1 MKEYDYYMKDEGEF
15 FTLLI
20 NAGYSDAYIEA
31 VLYGRYKDKYNMKE
45 INQFID
51 KAKKEI
57 NNEIKKQKD
66 V

>member
-1 MKEYDYYMKDEGEF
+1 MNAEKEIIK
-15 FTLLI
+15 LI

-31 VLYGRYKDKYNMKE
+31 VIYGKYKYRHSMEE
-45 INQFID
+45 INQFIN
-51 KAKKEI
+51 KAKEEI